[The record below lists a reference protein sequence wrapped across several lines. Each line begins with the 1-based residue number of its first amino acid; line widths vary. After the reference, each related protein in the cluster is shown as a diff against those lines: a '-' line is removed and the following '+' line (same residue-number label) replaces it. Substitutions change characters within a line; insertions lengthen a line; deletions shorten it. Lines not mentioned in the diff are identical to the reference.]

1 MSHFVA
7 VVVSER
13 ERSFP
18 LANAACIAGAST
30 VIFGVLPILLGLFA
44 EQLRLDGQQLAW
56 LAATQQAG
64 SLAGTLVAYRIVE
77 WRAVKSGILL
87 GACSAVIFS
96 LFTAWTQKYSLLLC
110 WQVLA
115 GAGAGCVFA
124 IGTYMLGRTA
134 APERSFSIMFGV
146 QVACSC
152 VYAALLPVI
161 RLYFGYGLA
170 VSSVALWFVAIVGL
184 ALCLP
189 PAMSSGAGCVVST
202 PRSPAG
208 RSAGLCALLAVGAF
222 EIAVVAI
229 WVFSERI
236 GAHAGL
242 AAGQIGAAI
251 AIGALGGLPAG
262 GLGSV
267 LGNRLGHLPSL
278 LLASSMVVVGALLIV
293 EQTTFGGYV
302 AGQLVLNF
310 AWILGLSYYSGLTA
324 ALDCA
329 GRAVRLVPAT
339 IIIAAGVGP
348 ACVSLFSG
356 GRNLAA
362 LVAISACFC
371 GVALALALLAI
382 RLGKASGTVSNSNIK
397 AGIVIQA

>member
-1 MSHFVA
+1 MSRVVTA
-7 VVVSER
+7 VVPER
-13 ERSFP
+13 ERSVP
-18 LANAACIAGAST
+18 LAHAACITGAST
-30 VIFGVLPILLGLFA
+30 IIFGVLPILLGLFA
-44 EQLRLDGQQLAW
+44 GQLRLDGQQLGW
-56 LAATQQAG
+56 LAAIQQAG

-87 GACSAVIFS
+87 GACCAAVFS
-96 LFTAWTQKYSLLLC
+96 LFSAWTQRYSLLLC
-110 WQVLA
+110 WQLLA

-146 QVACSC
+146 QVACQC

-161 RLYFGYGLA
+161 QLHFGYGLA
-170 VSSVALWFVAIVGL
+170 VSSVAFWFVAIFGL

-189 PAMSSGAGCVVST
+189 PATSSDARSVVPT
-202 PRSPAG
+202 PRSPAD

-229 WVFSERI
+229 WVYSERI

-242 AAGQIGAAI
+242 AASQIGAAI

-267 LGNRLGHLPSL
+267 LGNRLGYLPSL
-278 LLASSMVVVGALLIV
+278 LLASSMVVLGALLMV

-310 AWILGLSYYSGLTA
+310 AWILGLSYYCGLTA

-339 IIIAAGVGP
+339 IIIAAGAGP
-348 ACVSLFSG
+348 VCVSLFGSG
-356 GRNLAA
+356 GNQAA
-362 LVAISACFC
+362 LVAIPAFFC
-371 GVALALALLAI
+371 GLALALALLAI
-382 RLGKASGTVSNSNIK
+382 RLGIASRATFR
-397 AGIVIQA
+397 ALA